1 MFRRNCNDRSRPFRR
16 GDVVEV
22 RGQGEISAALDADGK
37 LDGLP
42 FMPEMA
48 AYCGRR
54 FRVQGRVEK
63 VYLDGRGY
71 KARLPGTVLLEE
83 VRCDGSAHGG
93 CQTGCLLLWKEAWL
107 KPANGA
113 PGPSDESGLPV
124 LQTPTHAQGNG
135 KFSCQPTELAGAT
148 VPLSWWQWWPHARDY
163 FYGERSLGELL
174 RMVLVTASNRI
185 RRRLGL
191 HLYGKVCGHRRKT
204 PAVCLSL
211 QPGEL
216 VRVKSREEIQGTI
229 DHLGRNRGMVFLPDM
244 VRFCGGTYRVAR
256 RVEKAVL
263 EWSGEMRP
271 FGNTVALEDVTCSGV
286 ALGCCGRQC
295 YHLWRE
301 AWLER
306 VDAAE

>member
-1 MFRRNCNDRSRPFRR
+1 MFKRNGDNRSRPFRR
-16 GDVVEV
+16 GDLVEV
-22 RGQGEISAALDADGK
+22 LGQGEIVATLDAEGK
-37 LDGLP
+37 LEGLP

-48 AYCGRR
+48 KYCGRR
-54 FRVQGRVEK
+54 FRLERRVEK
-63 VYLDGRGY
+63 VFLDGRGY
-71 KARLPGTVLLEE
+71 KARLPETVLLKE

-113 PGPSDESGLPV
+113 SRSSDGNSLPLLQKPACVPS
-124 LQTPTHAQGNG
+124 NG
-135 KFSCQPTELAGAT
+135 KFCCQPTELVGAT
-148 VPLSWWQWWPHARDY
+148 KPLSWWHWGAHARDY
-163 FYGERSLGELL
+163 FFGERSLGELL
-174 RMVLVTASNRI
+174 RMVLLTAVNKI

-191 HLYGKVCGHRRKT
+191 HLYGKVCGNRKKT
-204 PAVCLSL
+204 PAVSLDL

-216 VRVKSREEIQGTI
+216 VRVKSRKEIRDTL
-229 DHLGRNRGMVFLPDM
+229 DRLGRNRGMAFTTDM
-244 VRFCGGTYRVAR
+244 VRYCGGTYRVAR

-271 FGNTVALEDVTCSGV
+271 FTNTVALEDVTCSGV

-306 VDAAE
+306 VDTAE

>member
-1 MFRRNCNDRSRPFRR
+1 MFRRSTNSQSRRLRR

-22 RGQGEISAALDADGK
+22 RSENEVRAGLDADGK
-37 LDGLP
+37 FEGLA
-42 FMPEMA
+42 FVPEMA
-48 AYCGRR
+48 KFCGRR
-54 FRVQGRVEK
+54 FRVHARVEK

-83 VRCDGSAHGG
+83 VRCDGAAHGG

-113 PGPSDESGLPV
+113 PCLPDQNSLPS
-124 LQTPTHAQGNG
+124 LQTPTQVQGNG
-135 KFSCQPTELAGAT
+135 KFSCQPTELVGAT
-148 VPLSWWQWWPHARDY
+148 KPLSWWHWRPHARDY
-163 FYGERSLGELL
+163 LYGERSLAELL
-174 RMVLVTASNRI
+174 RMVFLTALNKI
-185 RRRLGL
+185 RRRLGF
-191 HLYGKVCGHRRKT
+191 HLYGKVCGNQKKT
-204 PAVCLSL
+204 PAVCLDL

-216 VRVKSREEIQGTI
+216 VRVKSREEIRATI

-244 VRFCGGTYRVAR
+244 VRYCGGTYRVAR

-263 EWSGEMRP
+263 EWSGEMKP
-271 FGNTVALEDVTCSGV
+271 FSNTVALEDVTCSGIT
-286 ALGCCGRQC
+286 LGCCGRQC

-306 VDAAE
+306 VDPAE